1 MNIGDIIIMSNR
13 NTGYFSWETFAYAG
27 MKGIVENIWEDGS
40 FCINCKTNIL
50 ICPMKNSYKTN
61 IDGYWI
67 WLNGKE
73 VFHKRIDIIPATN
86 PKKRFQWFIPK
97 KYVQWFGN

>member
-67 WLNGKE
+67 WLQQTLRNGFNGLFLKNMCNGLE
-73 VFHKRIDIIPATN
+73 INKG
-86 PKKRFQWFIPK
+86 K
-97 KYVQWFGN
+97 